1 MGDFQMQRSIEARD
15 DATLAAIE
23 DAAQAA
29 EDRAGE
35 IAFSVSEE
43 LRNVPTAE
51 ALADL
56 IVDFDS
62 KKRPLLQLADEVVF
76 TVFRAI
82 TGRDVDICE
91 ATSAAL
97 KLYSELE
104 EAMTEQRERDAR
116 RGGLS

>member
-35 IAFSVSEE
+35 IAFQVSEE
-43 LRNVPTAE
+43 LRNIPTAE
-51 ALADL
+51 VLSHL

-62 KKRPLLQLADEVVF
+62 KKHPLLQLADDVVF
-76 TVFRAI
+76 AVFRAI
-82 TGRDVDICE
+82 SGRDVDICE

-97 KLYSELE
+97 QLYSELE
-104 EAMTEQRERDAR
+104 EAMVAQRERDAR
-116 RGGLS
+116 RGWLS